1 MKTKLWHLTN
11 KNLQEQLA
19 EAAELIKAGE
29 LVAFPT
35 ETVYGLGANGLN
47 PEACRKIFAAKGR
60 PADNPLILHISK
72 MAEIYPLTSG
82 LSACAQKLAQAFW
95 PGPMTMIVR
104 KSDLISDVV
113 TAGLD
118 TVAVRMP
125 SNPVA
130 NTLIALAGCP
140 IAAPSANKS
149 GRPSPTR
156 AEDVLADMDG
166 IIAGVF
172 DGGACDIGVE
182 STIVDTTEEVATIL
196 RPGGITLEMLQKALG
211 EVKIDPG
218 LILPNQVPKA
228 PGMKY
233 KHYAPQA
240 AMYLIEGPEAAQGV
254 VQAVKLALATGGKVG
269 VVASDETIAQLPQST
284 QLICHSWENTQKD
297 MAEKLFTYL
306 RRFDGEKVDFIIG
319 QGTSEHNLGL
329 AIMNRMRKSAAHNI
343 FIAKNGKLFWHSGKI
358 PKFLE
363 EIVLK

>member
-1 MKTKLWHLTN
+1 MQTKLWHLIN
-11 KNLQEQLA
+11 KSGKEELA
-19 EAAELIKAGE
+19 EAADLIKAGE

-35 ETVYGLGANGLN
+35 ETVYGLGADGLN
-47 PEACRKIFAAKGR
+47 PEACKKIFAAKGR

-72 MAEIYPLTSG
+72 LEEIYRLTSG
-82 LSACAQKLAQAFW
+82 LSDTALKLAEAFW

-104 KSDLISDVV
+104 KSPLVPQIV

-125 SNPVA
+125 SNKIA

-166 IIAGVF
+166 IIAGVI
-172 DGGACDIGVE
+172 DGGPCDIGVE

-196 RPGGITLEMLQKALG
+196 RPGGITLEMLEQVLG
-211 EVKIDPG
+211 KVRIDPG
-218 LILPNQVPKA
+218 LVLPNQVPKA

-233 KHYAPQA
+233 KHYAPKA

-254 VQAVKLALATGGKVG
+254 IKAVKLAMATGSKIG
-269 VVASDETIAQLPQST
+269 VVAAASTIAQLPASQ
-284 QLICHSWENTQKD
+284 QLICHSWENTQQD

-319 QGTSEHNLGL
+319 EGTSEHNLGL

-343 FIAKNGKLFWHSGKI
+343 FVAKEGKLFWHSGKI

-363 EIVLK
+363 ESVLK